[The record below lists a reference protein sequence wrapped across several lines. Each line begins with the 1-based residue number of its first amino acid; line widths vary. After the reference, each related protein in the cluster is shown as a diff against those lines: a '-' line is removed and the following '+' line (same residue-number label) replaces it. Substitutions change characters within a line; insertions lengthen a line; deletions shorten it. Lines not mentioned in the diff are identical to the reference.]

1 VLGEDFGMH
10 AAQVV
15 PTEVMMQREKC
26 FNAATRDWEFF
37 ELDEQTSARELAA
50 VAQNVSVKRFELVH
64 HTARCF
70 EFPHRLD
77 PEVDSRDRP
86 LPGGSE
92 VHAYWS
98 IHLSRSQSA

>member
-1 VLGEDFGMH
+1 LGEDFGMH

-50 VAQNVSVKRFELVH
+50 VAQNGSVKRFELVPTRRVALSF
-64 HTARCF
+64 HTGSTRSGQSRRAVSTRIGRARS
-70 EFPHRLD
+70 L
-77 PEVDSRDRP
+77 
-86 LPGGSE
+86 
-92 VHAYWS
+92 S
-98 IHLSRSQSA
+98 IH